1 MQKTVSTSVM
11 KSVFL
16 RNGGE
21 TDKTRIVVSNLLR
34 YKALFKLTEDE
45 TIVLEYFESVN
56 EWAVISNQKL
66 VFSTLSGITN
76 IPFSDLKWVVSDV
89 IGKLSGVVTPKTEMR
104 YLILQLQNG
113 DEKLL
118 TTEAGSPFW
127 GIYNMLQ
134 FVAQN
139 QNSHS
144 SSQKNQ

>member
-1 MQKTVSTSVM
+1 MHKPVSTSVM

-16 RNGGE
+16 RKGGE
-21 TDKTRIVVSNLLR
+21 TDKTRIVVNNLLR
-34 YKALFKLTEDE
+34 YKVPFELKENE
-45 TIVLEYFESVN
+45 TIVIEYFESVN

-104 YLILQLQNG
+104 YLILKLQNG
-113 DEKLL
+113 DKKLL
-118 TTEAGSPFW
+118 TTEVGSPFW
-127 GIYNMLQ
+127 GIYNMLL

>member
-1 MQKTVSTSVM
+1 MHKPVSTSVM

-16 RNGGE
+16 RKGGE
-21 TDKTRIVVSNLLR
+21 TDKTRIVVNNLLR
-34 YKALFKLTEDE
+34 YKVPFELTENE
-45 TIVLEYFESVN
+45 IIILEYFESVN

-66 VFSTLSGITN
+66 FFSTLSGITN
-76 IPFSDLKWVVSDV
+76 IPFSDLKWVVSDF

-118 TTEAGSPFW
+118 TTEVSSPFW

-134 FVAQN
+134 FAIR
-139 QNSHS
+139 NSYS